1 MEEKK
6 KELIAKKKE
15 TISKFLEDM
24 QQIWK
29 ESTDYKDEFEPQN
42 VVSFSDTVVKDNIVP
57 VYSILAILEELNLSV
72 AESGAVLNA
81 ISDGLPA
88 VSKIKLL

>member
-6 KELIAKKKE
+6 KELIEKKKE
-15 TISKFLEDM
+15 TVSKFLEDM
-24 QQIWK
+24 QQIWE

-42 VVSFSDTVVKDNIVP
+42 VVSFSGIAVKENIVP

-72 AESGAVLNA
+72 AASRAVLNA

>member
-6 KELIAKKKE
+6 KEIIEKKKE
-15 TISKFLEDM
+15 TVSKFLENM

>member
-6 KELIAKKKE
+6 KELIEKKKE
-15 TISKFLEDM
+15 TVSKFLEDM
-24 QQIWK
+24 KQIWK

-42 VVSFSDTVVKDNIVP
+42 VISSSDAVFKDNIVP
-57 VYSILAILEELNLSV
+57 IYSILAILEELNLSV
-72 AESGAVLNA
+72 TESGAVLNV
-81 ISDGLPA
+81 ISEGLPA